1 MRCLMYTGSSAT
13 LCSCATNA
21 CQPPPAVAVL
31 GDVQHIMC
39 IQPVKCAAAPL
50 QLGWEEAELVEKAMR
65 KLSDYYKS
73 DSVSIVSQV
82 T

>member
-1 MRCLMYTGSSAT
+1 MTKAAVGNKLHIVCKFPVTRA
-13 LCSCATNA
+13 
-21 CQPPPAVAVL
+21 PAL
-31 GDVQHIMC
+31 
-39 IQPVKCAAAPL
+39 L

>member
-1 MRCLMYTGSSAT
+1 VFVHVVT
-13 LCSCATNA
+13 CA
-21 CQPPPAVAVL
+21 PAL
-31 GDVQHIMC
+31 
-39 IQPVKCAAAPL
+39 P

>member
-1 MRCLMYTGSSAT
+1 M
-13 LCSCATNA
+13 
-21 CQPPPAVAVL
+21 
-31 GDVQHIMC
+31 
-39 IQPVKCAAAPL
+39 